1 MQLLLGATL
10 IDGTGAA
17 PVPDAAVLINDGRI
31 HAVGPRQSISRP
43 AHADIIDLSGL
54 TLLPGLIDGHDHLAS
69 HGYALTKHWGLHEPL
84 STVHMRTAS
93 VLQQTLATGYT
104 TIRDAAGLDVG
115 FKLAIEEGL
124 IPGPRLMLAVSM
136 ISPAG
141 GNGDRF
147 SPSGHDCC
155 VVSDPTLPSGVA
167 NGIHEVQKV
176 VRLMVRAGADVVKCA
191 STGGAS
197 SRPGHGP
204 KDIAFN
210 KDEMRALVE
219 ESHALGRRVMC
230 HALGGPGLRMA
241 IEAGVDSI
249 EHGCYLDEDPELIP
263 MMAERGIFFVPTL
276 TVYVF
281 HREVG
286 APHVRARG
294 RELYPHHIA
303 SVQKALAAGVKI
315 VAGTD
320 AGGHK
325 HNINAQEL
333 KYLVEAGLSPMQAL
347 QAATGWAAECLGL
360 EGEVGTITPGKCAD
374 LVAVDGNPLHN
385 IAVLQDAQRIK
396 LVYKGGRLCIDRRV
410 EQVVRRA
417 AQAAS
422 TSI

>member
-31 HAVGPRQSISRP
+31 TAAGPRHAVSWP
-43 AHADIIDLSGL
+43 ANADIIDLSGL

-69 HGYALTKHWGLHEPL
+69 HGYAFTQRWGLHEPL
-84 STVHMRTAS
+84 STSHMRTAA
-93 VLQQTLATGYT
+93 VLRQTLATGYT
-104 TIRDAAGLDVG
+104 TIRDAAGLDIG
-115 FKLAIEEGL
+115 FKLAVEEGL
-124 IPGPRLMLAVSM
+124 ITGPRLMLAVSI
-136 ISPAG
+136 ISPTG
-141 GNGDRF
+141 GIGDRV

-155 VVSDPTLPSGVA
+155 IVLDPTLPPGVA
-167 NGIHEVQKV
+167 NGIHEVQQV
-176 VRLMVRAGADVVKCA
+176 VRSMVRAGADVIKCA
-191 STGGAS
+191 TTGGAS

-204 KDIAFN
+204 KDIAFA

-263 MMAERGIFFVPTL
+263 MMAEHGTFFVPTL

-281 HREVG
+281 HREVS

-294 RELYPHHIA
+294 RELYLHHIA
-303 SVQKALAAGVKI
+303 SLQKALEAGVKI

-320 AGGHK
+320 AGGHE

-333 KYLVEAGLSPMQAL
+333 QYLVEAGLSPLQAL
-347 QAATGWAAECLGL
+347 QTATGWAAACLGL
-360 EGEVGTITPGKCAD
+360 ERDLGTVTPGKLAD
-374 LVAVDGNPLHN
+374 LVAVDGNPLQN
-385 IAVLQDAQRIK
+385 ITILQDVQRIK
-396 LVYKGGRLCIDRRV
+396 LVLKGGTLCVDRRV
-410 EQVVRRA
+410 KQLVH
-417 AQAAS
+417 
-422 TSI
+422 

>member
-31 HAVGPRQSISRP
+31 TAAGPRHAISWP
-43 AHADIIDLSGL
+43 ANADIIDLSGL
-54 TLLPGLIDGHDHLAS
+54 MLLPGLIDGHDHLAS
-69 HGYALTKHWGLHEPL
+69 HGYAFTQRWGLHEPL
-84 STVHMRTAS
+84 STAHMRTAT
-93 VLQQTLATGYT
+93 VLRQTLATGYT
-104 TIRDAAGLDVG
+104 TIRDAAGLDIG
-115 FKLAIEEGL
+115 FKLAVEEGL
-124 IPGPRLMLAVSM
+124 IIGPRLMLAVSI
-136 ISPAG
+136 ISPTG
-141 GNGDRF
+141 GIGDRV

-155 VVSDPTLPSGVA
+155 IVLDPTLPRGVA
-167 NGIHEVQKV
+167 NGIHEVQQV
-176 VRLMVRAGADVVKCA
+176 VRSMVRAGADVIKCA
-191 STGGAS
+191 TTGGAS

-204 KDIAFN
+204 KDIAFT

-263 MMAERGIFFVPTL
+263 MMAERGTFFVPTL

-281 HREVG
+281 HREVS

-294 RELYPHHIA
+294 RELYLHHLA
-303 SVQKALAAGVKI
+303 SLQKALEAGVKI

-320 AGGHK
+320 AGGHE

-333 KYLVEAGLSPMQAL
+333 QYLVEAGLSPMQAL
-347 QAATGWAAECLGL
+347 QTATGWAASCLGL
-360 EGEVGTITPGKCAD
+360 ERDLGTVTPGKLAD
-374 LVAVDGNPLHN
+374 LVAVDGNPLQN
-385 IAVLQDAQRIK
+385 ITILQDVQRIK
-396 LVYKGGRLCIDRRV
+396 LVLKGGTLCVDRRV
-410 EQVVRRA
+410 EQHVH
-417 AQAAS
+417 
-422 TSI
+422 